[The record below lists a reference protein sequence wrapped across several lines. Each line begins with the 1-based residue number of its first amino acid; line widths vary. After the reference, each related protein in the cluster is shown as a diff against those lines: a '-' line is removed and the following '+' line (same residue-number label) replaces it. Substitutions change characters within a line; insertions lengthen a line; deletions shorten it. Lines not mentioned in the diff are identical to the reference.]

1 MFPWKTLLWWVLPS
15 IPDLISAVRT
25 LKQEQRG
32 PANPPPMDVTARLH
46 ELEKSLDEQLHIIEQ
61 LTIQI
66 DKLDKAYRLVSFLA
80 VFALI
85 VALISFG
92 VLVFR

>member
-1 MFPWKTLLWWVLPS
+1 MFPWKTLLWWILPS
-15 IPDLISAVRT
+15 ISDVITAVRT
-25 LKQEQRG
+25 LKQEQGRQPNSRQG
-32 PANPPPMDVTARLH
+32 ENTPQLY

-66 DKLDKAYRLVSFLA
+66 DKLDKAYRLAAFLA

-85 VALISFG
+85 IALISLG
-92 VLVFR
+92 LAVFR